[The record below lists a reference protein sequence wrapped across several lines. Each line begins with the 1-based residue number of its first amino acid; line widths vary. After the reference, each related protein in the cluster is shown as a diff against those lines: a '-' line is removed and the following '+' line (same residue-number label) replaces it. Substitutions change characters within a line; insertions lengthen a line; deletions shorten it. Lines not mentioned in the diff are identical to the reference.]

1 MKLIKKIIY
10 WILGLQFHLITF
22 LRNKFYDFGIL
33 KSFSF
38 EIPVISVGNLAV
50 GGTGKTPM
58 VEFLIKKFS
67 DKYNI
72 AVLSRGY
79 KRKTKGFIIASEK
92 DDVLTIGDESFQY
105 YSKFKNIKVAVDEK
119 RRRGISKLIKA
130 GVNMIILDDAF
141 QHRKVIPTYS
151 ILLSDYSNLYF
162 NDYLLPRGNLRE
174 SRSGCKRADSI
185 IITKCPENF
194 SENNKRYI
202 IESINLKSNQHIF
215 FSKIKYSDELF
226 SANSSINISKL
237 SNKKVDVITGIVK
250 PENMI
255 KHLEKKGLLI
265 NHFKYPD
272 HYNYKQKDILKL
284 NDNVI
289 ITTEK
294 DYTKLRKFNIE
305 NLYYLPMFTDVSA
318 EKTLMEKIEEKIEE
332 KIG

>member
-10 WILGLQFHLITF
+10 WILSLQFHLITF

-119 RRRGISKLIKA
+119 RKRGISKLIKA

-237 SNKKVDVITGIVK
+237 SNKNVDVITGIVK
-250 PENMI
+250 SENMI

-318 EKTLMEKIEEKIEE
+318 EKTLTEKIEE

>member
-10 WILGLQFHLITF
+10 WKLSLQFYLITF
-22 LRNKFYDFGIL
+22 LRNKFYDFGLL

-67 DKYNI
+67 RKYKI

-92 DDVLTIGDESFQY
+92 DDASTIGDEPFQY
-105 YSKFKNIKVAVDEK
+105 YSKFKNIKVAVDKK
-119 RRRGISKLIKA
+119 RKRGIKKLINT
-130 GVNMIILDDAF
+130 GINMIILDDAF
-141 QHRKVIPTYS
+141 QHRVVIPTYS

-174 SRSGCKRADSI
+174 SKSGYKRADTI
-185 IITKCPENF
+185 IITKCPENL
-194 SENNKRYI
+194 SENNRQHLIQK
-202 IESINLKSNQHIF
+202 INLKYNQHIF
-215 FSKIKYSDELF
+215 FSNIKYSNVLF
-226 SANSSINISKL
+226 SENNSINISKL
-237 SNKKVDVITGIVK
+237 SKQNVDVITGIVNS
-250 PENMI
+250 ENLI
-255 KHLEKKGLLI
+255 KHLEDKGLLI
-265 NHFKYPD
+265 NHLKYPD
-272 HYNYKQKDILKL
+272 HYNYKGKDISKIKG
-284 NDNVI
+284 NFV

-294 DYTKLRKFNIE
+294 DYAKLRKFNLE
-305 NLYYLPMFTDVSA
+305 NLYYLPISMEVSS
-318 EKTLMEKIEEKIEE
+318 EKTLLEKIEE

>member
-10 WILGLQFHLITF
+10 WILSLQFHLITF
-22 LRNKFYDFGIL
+22 LRNKFYDFGII

-92 DDVLTIGDESFQY
+92 DDVVTIGDEPFQY

-250 PENMI
+250 SENMI

-318 EKTLMEKIEEKIEE
+318 EKTLMEKIEEKI
-332 KIG
+332 G

>member
-10 WILGLQFHLITF
+10 WKLSLQFYLITF
-22 LRNKFYDFGIL
+22 LRNKFYDFGLL

-72 AVLSRGY
+72 GVLSRGY
-79 KRKTKGFIIASEK
+79 KRKTKGFILASEK
-92 DDVLTIGDESFQY
+92 DDASSIGDEPFQY
-105 YSKFKNIKVAVDEK
+105 YLKFKKIKVAVDKK
-119 RRRGISKLIKA
+119 RKRGIKKLIKT

-174 SRSGCKRADSI
+174 SKSGYKRADSI
-185 IITKCPENF
+185 IITKCPENL
-194 SENNKRYI
+194 SENNRQYL
-202 IESINLKSNQHIF
+202 IERINLKHNQNIF
-215 FSKIKYSDELF
+215 FSNIKYSDELF
-226 SANSSINISKL
+226 SADNSINISKL
-237 SNKKVDVITGIVK
+237 SNQKVDVITGIVNS
-250 PENMI
+250 ENLI

-272 HYNYKQKDILKL
+272 HYDYKQKDILKL
-284 NDNVI
+284 KDNFI

-305 NLYYLPMFTDVSA
+305 NLYYLPIRMEVSA
-318 EKTLMEKIEEKIEE
+318 EKTLMEKIEEKI
-332 KIG
+332 G

>member
-10 WILGLQFHLITF
+10 WKLSLQFYLITF
-22 LRNKFYDFGIL
+22 LRNKFYDFGLL

-58 VEFLIKKFS
+58 VEFFIKKFS
-67 DKYNI
+67 DKYNLG
-72 AVLSRGY
+72 VLSRGY

-92 DDVLTIGDESFQY
+92 DDASSIGDEPFQY
-105 YSKFKNIKVAVDEK
+105 YSKFKNIKVAVDKK
-119 RRRGISKLIKA
+119 RKRGIKKLIKT

-174 SRSGCKRADSI
+174 SKSGYKRADSI

-194 SENNKRYI
+194 SENNRQYLI
-202 IESINLKSNQHIF
+202 DRINLKYNQHIF

-226 SANSSINISKL
+226 SAKNSINISKL
-237 SNKKVDVITGIVK
+237 SNQKVDVITGIVNS
-250 PENMI
+250 ENLI
-255 KHLEKKGLLI
+255 KYLEKKGLLI

-272 HYNYKQKDILKL
+272 HYNYKEKDILKL
-284 NDNVI
+284 KDNFI

-305 NLYYLPMFTDVSA
+305 NLYYLPISMEVSA
-318 EKTLMEKIEEKIEE
+318 EKTLMGKIEE

>member
-10 WILGLQFHLITF
+10 WKLSLQFYLITF
-22 LRNKFYDFGIL
+22 LRNKFYDFGLL

-58 VEFLIKKFS
+58 VEFLIRKFS
-67 DKYNI
+67 RKYKI

-92 DDVLTIGDESFQY
+92 DDASTIGDEPFQY
-105 YSKFKNIKVAVDEK
+105 YTKFKNIKVAVDKK
-119 RRRGISKLIKA
+119 RKRGIKKLINI
-130 GVNMIILDDAF
+130 GVNMVILDDAF

-174 SRSGCKRADSI
+174 SKSGYKRADTI
-185 IITKCPENF
+185 IITKCPENL
-194 SENNKRYI
+194 SENNRQHLIQK
-202 IESINLKSNQHIF
+202 INLKYNQHIF
-215 FSKIKYSDELF
+215 FSKIKYSNVLF
-226 SANSSINISKL
+226 SENNSINISKL
-237 SNKKVDVITGIVK
+237 SKQKVDVITGIVNS
-250 PENMI
+250 ENLI
-255 KHLEKKGLLI
+255 KHLEDKGLLI
-265 NHFKYPD
+265 NHLKYPD
-272 HYNYKQKDILKL
+272 HYNYKGKDISKIKG
-284 NDNVI
+284 NFV

-294 DYTKLRKFNIE
+294 DYAKLRKFNVE
-305 NLYYLPMFTDVSA
+305 NLYYLPISMEVSA
-318 EKTLMEKIEEKIEE
+318 EETLLEKIEE

>member
-10 WILGLQFHLITF
+10 WKLSLQFYLITF
-22 LRNKFYDFGIL
+22 LRNKFYDFDLL

-67 DKYNI
+67 NKYKI

-92 DDVLTIGDESFQY
+92 DDASTIGDEPFQY
-105 YSKFKNIKVAVDEK
+105 YLKFKNIKVAVDKK
-119 RRRGISKLIKA
+119 RKHAIKELINTGI
-130 GVNMIILDDAF
+130 NMIILDDAF

-174 SRSGCKRADSI
+174 SKSGYKRADSI
-185 IITKCPENF
+185 IITKCPENL
-194 SENNKRYI
+194 SENNKQYLIKR
-202 IESINLKSNQHIF
+202 INPKYNQHIF

-226 SANSSINISKL
+226 SANNSINISKL
-237 SNKKVDVITGIVK
+237 SNQKVDVITGIVNS
-250 PENMI
+250 ENLI
-255 KHLEKKGLLI
+255 KHLEERGLLI

-272 HYNYKQKDILKL
+272 HYNYKLKDLSKIKE
-284 NDNVI
+284 DFI

-305 NLYYLPMFTDVSA
+305 NLYYLPISMEVSS
-318 EKTLMEKIEEKIEE
+318 EKTFMEKIEKKID
-332 KIG
+332 

>member
-10 WILGLQFHLITF
+10 WKLSLQFYLITF
-22 LRNKFYDFGIL
+22 LRNKFYDFGLL

-72 AVLSRGY
+72 GVLSRGY
-79 KRKTKGFIIASEK
+79 KRKTKGFILASEK
-92 DDVLTIGDESFQY
+92 DDASSIGDEPFQY
-105 YSKFKNIKVAVDEK
+105 YSKFKKIKVAVDK
-119 RRRGISKLIKA
+119 NRKRGIKKLIKN
-130 GVNMIILDDAF
+130 GINMVILDDAF
-141 QHRKVIPTYS
+141 QHRKVIATYS

-162 NDYLLPRGNLRE
+162 NDYLLPRGSLRE
-174 SRSGCKRADSI
+174 SKSGYKRADSI
-185 IITKCPENF
+185 IITKCPENL
-194 SENNKRYI
+194 SENNRQYLIKR
-202 IESINLKSNQHIF
+202 INLKHNQHIF

-226 SANSSINISKL
+226 SADNSINISKL
-237 SNKKVDVITGIVK
+237 SNQKVDVITGIVNS
-250 PENMI
+250 ENLI
-255 KHLEKKGLLI
+255 KHLQKNGLLI

-272 HYNYKQKDILKL
+272 HYEYKQKDILKL
-284 NDNVI
+284 KDNLI

-305 NLYYLPMFTDVSA
+305 NLYYLPIRMEVSA
-318 EKTLMEKIEEKIEE
+318 EKTLMEKIEEKI
-332 KIG
+332 G

>member
-10 WILGLQFHLITF
+10 WKLSLQFYLITF
-22 LRNKFYDFGIL
+22 LRNKFYDFGLL

-67 DKYNI
+67 DKYNLG
-72 AVLSRGY
+72 VLSRGY
-79 KRKTKGFIIASEK
+79 KRKTKGFILASEK
-92 DDVLTIGDESFQY
+92 DDASSIGDEPFQY
-105 YSKFKNIKVAVDEK
+105 YSKFKKIKVAVDKK
-119 RRRGISKLIKA
+119 RKRGIKKLIKN

-174 SRSGCKRADSI
+174 SKSGYKRADSI
-185 IITKCPENF
+185 IITKCPENL
-194 SENNKRYI
+194 SENNRQYL
-202 IESINLKSNQHIF
+202 IERINLKHNQHIF
-215 FSKIKYSDELF
+215 FSNIKYSDELF
-226 SANSSINISKL
+226 SADNSINISKL
-237 SNKKVDVITGIVK
+237 SNQKVDVITGIVNS
-250 PENMI
+250 ENLI

-272 HYNYKQKDILKL
+272 HYDYKQKDILKL
-284 NDNVI
+284 KDNFI

-305 NLYYLPMFTDVSA
+305 NLYYLPIRMEVSA
-318 EKTLMEKIEEKIEE
+318 EKTLMEKIEEKIA
-332 KIG
+332 

>member
-10 WILGLQFHLITF
+10 WKLSLQFYLITF
-22 LRNKFYDFGIL
+22 LRNKFYDFGLI

-67 DKYNI
+67 HKYNI

-79 KRKTKGFIIASEK
+79 KRKTKGFIIASKK
-92 DDVLTIGDESFQY
+92 DNASTIGDEPFQY
-105 YSKFKNIKVAVDEK
+105 YSKFKNIKVAVDKK
-119 RRRGISKLIKA
+119 RKRGIKKLINT
-130 GVNMIILDDAF
+130 GIDMIILDDAF

-162 NDYLLPRGNLRE
+162 DDYLLPMGNLRE
-174 SRSGCKRADSI
+174 SKSGYKRADSI
-185 IITKCPENF
+185 IITKCPENL
-194 SENNKRYI
+194 SENNRQYL
-202 IESINLKSNQHIF
+202 IERINLKYNQHIF

-226 SANSSINISKL
+226 SADNSIDISKL
-237 SNKKVDVITGIVK
+237 SNQKVDVITGIVNSK
-250 PENMI
+250 NLI

-272 HYNYKQKDILKL
+272 HYDYKQKDILKL
-284 NDNVI
+284 KDNFI

-305 NLYYLPMFTDVSA
+305 NLYYLPIRMEVSA
-318 EKTLMEKIEEKIEE
+318 EKTLMEKIEEKI
-332 KIG
+332 G

>member
-10 WILGLQFHLITF
+10 WKLSLQFHLITF
-22 LRNKFYDFGIL
+22 LRNKFYDFGLL

-72 AVLSRGY
+72 GVLSRGY
-79 KRKTKGFIIASEK
+79 KRKTRGFIIASEK
-92 DDVLTIGDESFQY
+92 DDANTIGDEPFQY
-105 YSKFKNIKVAVDEK
+105 YTKFKNIKVAVDKK
-119 RRRGISKLIKA
+119 RKRGIKKLINI
-130 GVNMIILDDAF
+130 GVNMVILDDAF

-174 SRSGCKRADSI
+174 SKSGYKRADTI
-185 IITKCPENF
+185 IITKCPENL
-194 SENNKRYI
+194 SENNRQYL
-202 IESINLKSNQHIF
+202 IERINLKYNQHIF

-226 SANSSINISKL
+226 SADNSIDISKL
-237 SNKKVDVITGIVK
+237 SNQKVDVITGIVNSK
-250 PENMI
+250 NLI

-272 HYNYKQKDILKL
+272 HYDYKQKDILKL
-284 NDNVI
+284 NDNFI

-305 NLYYLPMFTDVSA
+305 NLYYLPIRMEVSA
-318 EKTLMEKIEEKIEE
+318 EKTLMEKIEEKI
-332 KIG
+332 G